1 MNALFRRKIV
11 SQICQRLGEP
21 RHFIQVVSGPRQ
33 TGKTTAV
40 LQALEESGLQNRFAS
55 ADDPSLSS
63 VEWIRNEWEQARSE
77 QNRLKGDF
85 VLVIDEIQKIPQWS
99 AMVKLLWD
107 EDTRKSQPLK
117 VILTGSSALLLQKG
131 IKESLTGRFEIL
143 HCQHWNF
150 AECKEAFGYTLDDFL
165 YFGGYPGAAVL
176 IKNEERWR
184 QYIASSIVEP
194 SISQDILFMEEVRK
208 PALMKTLF
216 SLGASYS
223 GQELSYTKI
232 LGQLQDAGNT
242 VTIAHYLELL
252 AKANILCGLQK
263 FSENKLQIRQS
274 SPRFMV
280 FDTSLMTYSYGVS
293 KKSLLENQTA
303 KGHLAESAVGAYL
316 LAKAREENF
325 EVYWWRDR
333 DKEVDFVLKKG
344 KSITALEV
352 KSGRVK
358 HIGGYLDFKKKHP
371 QARCLVIGDSNCS
384 LEEFLLGNWQS
395 LLN

>member
-1 MNALFRRKIV
+1 MNTLFKRKLV
-11 SQICQRLGEP
+11 SQICQRLAEP
-21 RHFIQVVSGPRQ
+21 RHFIQVISGPRQ

-40 LQALEESGLQNRFAS
+40 LQALEECGLQNRFVS
-55 ADDPSLSS
+55 ADDPNLNS
-63 VEWIRNEWEQARSE
+63 VEWLRSEWEQARSE
-77 QNRLKGDF
+77 QNRTKGDF
-85 VLVIDEIQKIPQWS
+85 VFVIDEVQKITEWS

-107 EDTRKSQPLK
+107 QDTRKKQPLK
-117 VILTGSSALLLQKG
+117 IILTGSSSLLLQKG
-131 IKESLTGRFEIL
+131 TKESLMGRFEL
-143 HCQHWNF
+143 LFCPHWNF

-176 IKNEERWR
+176 RKNKERWR
-184 QYIASSIVEP
+184 RYIANSIVEP

-216 SLGASYS
+216 TLGASYS

-263 FSENKLQIRQS
+263 FSENRLQVRQS

-280 FDTSLMTYSYGVS
+280 FDTSLMTYLG
-293 KKSLLENQTA
+293 EPIN
-303 KGHLAESAVGAYL
+303 KGHLVESTVGAYL

-325 EVYWWRDR
+325 EIYWWRDR

-352 KSGRVK
+352 KSGRIK
-358 HIGGYLDFKKKHP
+358 HIGGYLDFKKKYP

-384 LEEFLLGNWQS
+384 LEDFLLGEKP
-395 LLN
+395 LY

>member
-1 MNALFRRKIV
+1 MKFKRKLV
-11 SQICQRLGEP
+11 SQICQRLAEP
-21 RHFIQVVSGPRQ
+21 RHFIQIISGPRQ

-40 LQALEESGLQNRFAS
+40 LQALKECGLQNRFAS
-55 ADDPSLSS
+55 ADDPNLNS
-63 VEWIRNEWEQARSE
+63 VEWIRTEWEQARLE
-77 QNRLKGDF
+77 QTKANGDF
-85 VLVIDEIQKIPQWS
+85 VFVIDEIQKIPQWS

-107 EDTRKSQPLK
+107 EDTRKKKSLK
-117 VILTGSSALLLQKG
+117 IILTGSSSLLLQKG
-131 IKESLTGRFEIL
+131 IKESLTGRFEL
-143 HCQHWNF
+143 LFCPHWNF

-176 IKNEERWR
+176 RKNEERWR
-184 QYIASSIVEP
+184 SYISNSIVEP
-194 SISQDILFMEEVRK
+194 SISQDILFMEEIRK

-216 SLGASYS
+216 TLGASYS

-263 FSENKLQIRQS
+263 FSENKLQVKQS

-280 FDTSLMTYSYGVS
+280 FDTSLMTYLYSAS
-293 KKSLLENQTA
+293 KKSFLENQA
-303 KGHLAESAVGAYL
+303 NKGHLAESAVGAYL
-316 LAKAREENF
+316 LAKAREESF
-325 EVYWWRDR
+325 DVYWWRDR
-333 DKEVDFVLKKG
+333 DREVDFVLKKG
-344 KSITALEV
+344 KSIIALEV

-358 HIGGYLDFKKKHP
+358 HIGGYLDFKKKYP

-384 LEEFLLGNWQS
+384 LEDFLLGN
-395 LLN
+395 LHFF